1 MPKNFM
7 KGDGKNTKIVEIPDD
22 ILLPGNL
29 NAIDQGRKVINVKGN
44 NAQPGVANYAVSL
57 NAVINKSIEEGRI
70 DVTGPDL
77 GAVVTV
83 DGTQTITGDKT
94 ISGDVVISGEATLSG
109 ATEISGE
116 TTLSGSTEISGATE
130 LSNISISAANLPEY
144 ADNAAAVSGGLAV
157 GRLYQSS
164 GTIKIVTA

>member
-29 NAIDQGRKVINVKGN
+29 NAIDQGRKVINVRGN

-77 GAVVTV
+77 GSVVTV

-109 ATEISGE
+109 ATEISG
-116 TTLSGSTEISGATE
+116 TTE

>member
-29 NAIDQGRKVINVKGN
+29 NAIDQGRKVINVRGN

-109 ATEISGE
+109 ATEISG
-116 TTLSGSTEISGATE
+116 ATE